1 MKNEKDRKTINERN
15 KKEEKLQ
22 KKSPQRF
29 DEEFSDEPMTPV
41 ELDRNKLTKKC

>member
-1 MKNEKDRKTINERN
+1 MKNEQDRKTRKQRI
-15 KKEEKLQ
+15 KEEKLQ
-22 KKSPQRF
+22 QKSPQRF

>member
-1 MKNEKDRKTINERN
+1 MKNEKDRKTLKERH
-15 KKEEKLQ
+15 KEEKLQ